1 MFSEDELSKLLAL
14 APSLVGQFY
23 VNTCLEIYKNIVF
36 ARGIRDEA
44 RRRLKFLVEEGE
56 QSDLIEKISASVLSE
71 KTRPE
76 RV

>member
-14 APSLVGQFY
+14 APSLAGQFY
-23 VNTCLEIYKNIVF
+23 VNTCLKIYKNIVF

-71 KTRPE
+71 KTKPE